1 MALNVVAA
9 HAHGLD
15 LGNAFAPQITPA
27 PKLLAR
33 ADDAPQVNLFID
45 GDDEDFEYAAS
56 VVSACS
62 DATIWALRC
71 TDGNVG
77 SATCGPNAE
86 AITVTESADGYR
98 VSSAYS
104 TSVDGTAAKFEVIE
118 TCKIADDAATC
129 TATISGSAAGQTTK
143 TSDTVTYTGADFSAK
158 KYDVAVTGGAE
169 KTASASG
176 KCNAASG
183 FNTRAVALW
192 GMLGAVGVVGVLA
205 L

>member
-1 MALNVVAA
+1 MALNIAAA

-15 LGNAFAPQITPA
+15 LANAFAPQITPA

-33 ADDAPQVNLFID
+33 ADDAPQVNLFVD
-45 GDDEDFEYAAS
+45 GDSEDYEYAAS

-62 DATIWALRC
+62 DATIWAIRC
-71 TDGNVG
+71 TDGSAG

-86 AITVTESADGYR
+86 VVTVTESAGGYR
-98 VSSAYS
+98 VSSS
-104 TSVDGTAAKFEVIE
+104 TSTKIDGTGVKLEVIE
-118 TCKIADDAATC
+118 TCQIADDAATC
-129 TATISGSAAGQTTK
+129 TATISGSADGQSTK

-158 KYDVAVTGGAE
+158 QYDVAVTGGAE

-176 KCNAASG
+176 TCNAASG
-183 FNTRAVALW
+183 LNTRAVALW